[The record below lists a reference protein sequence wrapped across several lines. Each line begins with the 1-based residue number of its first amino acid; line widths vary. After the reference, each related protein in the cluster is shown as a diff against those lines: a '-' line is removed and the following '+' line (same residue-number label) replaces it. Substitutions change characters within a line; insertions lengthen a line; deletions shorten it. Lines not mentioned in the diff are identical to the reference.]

1 MAKFTQMAPAQT
13 GTTDRS
19 GSGKRRRRR
28 ARRRARL
35 RNRRRSNTLGP
46 RRRSVSDEAAPSG
59 AAFSWPRGP
68 DEIIGRTCDR
78 RVGGGAWSSYCF
90 GFVAS

>member
-19 GSGKRRRRR
+19 GSGKRRRPEGQASGQASQQASQQHLSAQAPKRFGR
-28 ARRRARL
+28 G
-35 RNRRRSNTLGP
+35 GP
-46 RRRSVSDEAAPSG
+46 FGGR
-59 AAFSWPRGP
+59 FSWPRGP

>member
-19 GSGKRRRRR
+19 GSGKRRR
-28 ARRRARL
+28 
-35 RNRRRSNTLGP
+35 
-46 RRRSVSDEAAPSG
+46 SVSDGAAPSG